1 MGISRTPGL
10 IKRGAVWHIE
20 KIFRGTCIRESSST
34 GDVAKAPEELAAGID
49 PLRDSLMVNRRAGS
63 T

>member
-10 IKRGAVWHIE
+10 IKRGAVWHIQ

-34 GDVAKAPEELAAGID
+34 CDVAKAPEELAAGIEEI
-49 PLRDSLMVNRRAGS
+49 RSANV
-63 T
+63 